1 MPFRPCAVIPT
12 YNHVSALNAIIA
24 RLREEGLP
32 VIVVDDGNA
41 PEVAKRIE
49 EICDGKEGVTR
60 LSHRKNAGKGAAILT
75 ALDYASRMN
84 FTHMLQVDA
93 DGQHDLSRTAELI
106 ELARKQPDAVVTAEP
121 IFDDTIPKARLI
133 GRWITHFW
141 FAVNTLSLR
150 KTDSM
155 CGFRVYPVETTLQ
168 TVARANIA
176 RRMGFDT
183 EILVRLRWGN
193 VPVVVLPV
201 RVTYPEGNYSNFK
214 AWDNVEISRMHA
226 KLFFL
231 MLWRLPVLLA
241 ARWSRKRDT
250 SRHWAGLAE
259 RGSMAGL
266 WIAVIL
272 YRLFGRRVCLV
283 LLSPIVLF
291 FFLTG
296 GEQRHAS
303 MGYLRRAWRAGML
316 PREPGW
322 RTSFRHFMTFGGAAL
337 DKFAAWTGNISLP
350 DVDGTEDPHLYESET
365 SGRGSFVLTG
375 HLGNPEVIRA
385 VASLTNRS
393 RVNVLVHTTN
403 AVRFNAVINRFSRS
417 SSVRMIQVTEIGP
430 ETAILLQTAIENGE
444 SVVMVGDRV
453 PVSEGG
459 RVSWAPFLGEPAPFP
474 QGPYILAS
482 ILKWPV
488 YFLFC
493 LRHGSRFRIYFEP
506 FAERIVLPRGDR
518 ERVINAYARQYA
530 ERLEVYLRKAPLQW
544 FNFFDYWRPGGLTPP
559 ADMPSSA
566 ETMEQE
572 LSS

>member
-1 MPFRPCAVIPT
+1 
-12 YNHVSALNAIIA
+12 
-24 RLREEGLP
+24 
-32 VIVVDDGNA
+32 
-41 PEVAKRIE
+41 
-49 EICDGKEGVTR
+49 
-60 LSHRKNAGKGAAILT
+60 
-75 ALDYASRMN
+75 
-84 FTHMLQVDA
+84 
-93 DGQHDLSRTAELI
+93 
-106 ELARKQPDAVVTAEP
+106 
-121 IFDDTIPKARLI
+121 
-133 GRWITHFW
+133 
-141 FAVNTLSLR
+141 
-150 KTDSM
+150 
-155 CGFRVYPVETTLQ
+155 
-168 TVARANIA
+168 
-176 RRMGFDT
+176 
-183 EILVRLRWGN
+183 
-193 VPVVVLPV
+193 
-201 RVTYPEGNYSNFK
+201 
-214 AWDNVEISRMHA
+214 
-226 KLFFL
+226 
-231 MLWRLPVLLA
+231 
-241 ARWSRKRDT
+241 
-250 SRHWAGLAE
+250 
-259 RGSMAGL
+259 
-266 WIAVIL
+266 
-272 YRLFGRRVCLV
+272 
-283 LLSPIVLF
+283 
-291 FFLTG
+291 
-296 GEQRHAS
+296 
-303 MGYLRRAWRAGML
+303 
-316 PREPGW
+316 
-322 RTSFRHFMTFGGAAL
+322 MTFGGAAL

-482 ILKWPV
+482 ILKCPV
-488 YFLFC
+488 YLLFC